1 MNAEQE
7 TAKSIALATAIVT
20 ACDTQSC
27 HQEQQH
33 QNPGAVIVYIDK
45 ENHEDDGK
53 GIGISMFILLL
64 VGLVFNVINPGVS
77 FVCIIATIVL
87 ASILVGGCCCAQGYQ
102 LRPNVKRYAKYLL
115 VTVCL
120 AIPVGFAAI
129 ILLVVAASEGTE
141 ESTAGA
147 ISVMVLGI
155 ILNIIAIIFSALI
168 VWGRG
173 CGSQHSKQVTA
184 VGSTDI

>member
-7 TAKSIALATAIVT
+7 TAKSIALATAIAT

-64 VGLVFNVINPGVS
+64 VGLIFNVKIPECHS
-77 FVCIIATIVL
+77 C
-87 ASILVGGCCCAQGYQ
+87 ASLPPLCWYQ
-102 LRPNVKRYAKYLL
+102 FWWEDAAAPK
-115 VTVCL
+115 VT
-120 AIPVGFAAI
+120 
-129 ILLVVAASEGTE
+129 S
-141 ESTAGA
+141 
-147 ISVMVLGI
+147 
-155 ILNIIAIIFSALI
+155 
-168 VWGRG
+168 
-173 CGSQHSKQVTA
+173 
-184 VGSTDI
+184 

>member
-7 TAKSIALATAIVT
+7 TAKSIALATAIAT
-20 ACDTQSC
+20 ACDTESC
-27 HQEQQH
+27 HQEQQHQH
-33 QNPGAVIVYIDK
+33 QNPGAVIVYVDR

-64 VGLVFNVINPGVS
+64 VGLIFNVINPGVS
-77 FVCIIATIVL
+77 FVCIVATIVL

-102 LRPNVKRYAKYLL
+102 LKSNVKRYAKYLL

-120 AIPVGFAAI
+120 TIPVGFAAV
-129 ILLVVAASEGTE
+129 ILLAVAASEGTN

-147 ISVMVLGI
+147 ISVTVLAI
-155 ILNIIAIIFSALI
+155 VLNIIAIVFSALI

-173 CGSQHSKQVTA
+173 CGSQHSNQVTA
-184 VGSTDI
+184 VGS